1 MGYIPSFTACN
12 SNSLIILTVGHV
24 DSRKSQRDERKRLT
38 VRERR
43 RADTLKNINNKVQF
57 NFNLIYDLNRI
68 YK

>member
-1 MGYIPSFTACN
+1 MGYIPSFTACY